1 MILIALREVS
11 KNSDMPDMAE
21 KPRILIVE
29 DEWIV
34 AGDLRASLEHMG
46 YAVAGVVDTGQ
57 GAIEHA
63 AREMP
68 DLVLMDIALKG
79 EMDGMEAT
87 GRIRSGLGIPVV
99 YLSGYPEKKVYE
111 SGGTPGPFGYITKPY
126 EERELRLAVEATL
139 YGHRMELALA
149 ESQRRFSALFE
160 NTADAVF
167 VCDGDGNIVDANRLA
182 CETLGYSHKGLCS
195 LSLMDINRRM
205 RPEGLRELRR
215 GVREQ
220 GSVTVKGAYRR
231 RNGSEF
237 PVELRLSP
245 LDSGD
250 RRFMLASARD
260 LSERERIHA
269 EREGLLSKL
278 REVLDIVDTLRI
290 TIPLCV
296 MGKKIR
302 SSEDLETHIGKHH
315 NALIKNGDCAECRDI
330 VRDGLL
336 NGDAYPFP
344 GGRDGKG
351 PGGSP

>member
-1 MILIALREVS
+1 MVRFVFKSPRKAS
-11 KNSDMPDMAE
+11 KDSDMPE

-29 DEWIV
+29 DEWLV
-34 AGDLRASLEHMG
+34 AGDLKGSLEHMG
-46 YAVAGVVDTGQ
+46 YAVAGVVDTGR

-68 DLVLMDIALKG
+68 DLVLMDIALRG
-79 EMDGMEAT
+79 GMDGMEAA

-99 YLSGYPEKKVYE
+99 YVSGYPEKKVYE

-139 YGHRMELALA
+139 YRHRMELALE
-149 ESQRRFSALFE
+149 ESRRRFSALFE
-160 NTADAVF
+160 NAADAVF
-167 VCDGDGNIVDANRLA
+167 VCDGDGNIVDANGLA

-205 RPEGLRELRR
+205 RPEGLLELQRS
-215 GVREQ
+215 VRER
-220 GSVTVKGAYRR
+220 GIVTVEGACRR

-237 PVELRLSP
+237 PVELRLSL
-245 LDSGD
+245 LDSGG

-278 REVLDIVDTLRI
+278 QEVLDIVDTLRI

-296 MGKKIR
+296 MRKKIR
-302 SSEDLETHIGKHH
+302 GSEDLEAHIGKHH
-315 NALIKNGDCAECRDI
+315 NAIIKNGDCAECRGI
-330 VRDGLL
+330 VKDGLL
-336 NGDAYPFP
+336 GGGPYPFP